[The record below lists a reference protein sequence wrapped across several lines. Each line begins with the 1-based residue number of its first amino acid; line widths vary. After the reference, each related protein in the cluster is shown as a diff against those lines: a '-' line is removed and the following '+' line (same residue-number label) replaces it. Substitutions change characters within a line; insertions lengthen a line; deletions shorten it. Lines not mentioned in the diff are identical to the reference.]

1 MICRSGKWS
10 IRKRVAQDFYK
21 DVSLA
26 RLTLLS
32 LPVGLCSLEAGWVVC
47 PESQIDWSWCT
58 TRFKS
63 ANKRGCDWCTHSRVQ
78 NPNHAVDDEIPIDPL
93 RHSVSYSP
101 APTTGTTLCH
111 RSAAFHDWLLHPGRA
126 YRNLS
131 QMKRSQNSNSFFV
144 FFLCVCRTVSFL
156 QSRLTGNYT
165 VINMVAN
172 MVSTVKQG
180 NRQPKHFGLQGRW
193 VDCIFKTW
201 CLHYPWCNLATE
213 WHHWR
218 HFFQITWGNKR
229 LILHFLEYV
238 VLLPKT
244 CKPTL
249 MCKGRLWLR
258 GLNQHLVAR
267 SVALVCMLK
276 CTWATYWTPNSSLQW
291 QPLPSV
297 YEGITVSRFGQRHLP
312 NALNVCM

>member
-1 MICRSGKWS
+1 MQLMMRSLLIHFGTLFPIRPPPQQGQHSATEVRRFTIDCFIREGLIEICPKWS
-10 IRKRVAQDFYK
+10 APK
-21 DVSLA
+21 
-26 RLTLLS
+26 
-32 LPVGLCSLEAGWVVC
+32 
-47 PESQIDWSWCT
+47 
-58 TRFKS
+58 TR
-63 ANKRGCDWCTHSRVQ
+63 
-78 NPNHAVDDEIPIDPL
+78 I
-93 RHSVSYSP
+93 
-101 APTTGTTLCH
+101 
-111 RSAAFHDWLLHPGRA
+111 
-126 YRNLS
+126 
-131 QMKRSQNSNSFFV
+131 V

-258 GLNQHLVAR
+258 GLNQHLVAH